1 MYTDSNTFLGP
12 GLVLLATVC
21 NGTFALPPKFVRNW
35 AWENTWGAFFL
46 LTLLVVPTAVV
57 FTTVQGTV
65 EMWRTAPPWASS
77 MRSALAFSGA
87 AELSASESA

>member
-35 AWENTWGAFFL
+35 AWENTWGAFL
-46 LTLLVVPTAVV
+46 SAHAPGRADRRSILHGPGHAGDVA
-57 FTTVQGTV
+57 Q
-65 EMWRTAPPWASS
+65 RPPWASS